1 MRKKRTCFS
10 VLMLLSFFLSLQ
22 CFLFAQEAP
31 KREVRVGWLEVT
43 GSITKE
49 DYENE
54 SGYARNYLDKIAL
67 YNNWKL
73 VFVKESFANLYPML
87 LSGEI
92 DIIPSFGYSEERA
105 QLVFYPNM
113 EMSYAYT
120 TLYVKQE
127 SLLSGNNLSALNH
140 TRIGALS
147 PDEINKVKLD
157 EFAKE
162 NKLYFSYDYFASYDD
177 IRQAVVDGRVTAGIE
192 PNHKDDDETKT
203 ILQID
208 PRKGYLACTPVDQS
222 IVNGVNFAQ
231 EKLLE
236 VNPNFLN
243 DLMKRYH
250 PRSIPTKFVLSR
262 EEQDTIYAAKPL
274 RVLVG
279 NRWQPYEFYDARTKS
294 FSGYIVD
301 LFKKVSDITGLDF
314 DFVYEGTYSDTAVDI
329 VALSENNL
337 AKAEKKGYK
346 ITEPFLSLPFTL
358 IYKGKPKLEDGKTAV
373 VEGIS
378 LNSTDFKSFTSW
390 TSDYYQNANACLEA
404 LRKGKVDQTILDS
417 FTANYEIERKRKFS
431 NLSVQIMDESFDL
444 CTLVHEDIDPV
455 IFHVLNKSLFYASAS
470 YSNFLLLQNA
480 YKSNE
485 IGLGSIINKMPLDIV
500 LLFVILFFIIVI
512 VFILYRAK
520 YSKEKLEIKKN
531 LQLQEALMSAESAN
545 EAKTNFTS
553 RISHEIRSPL
563 NAVIGYMS
571 LAKVE
576 EKNPLAINYLA
587 KAETAAKQLLTLLND
602 VLDMSRIESGKLQ
615 ISKKSFV
622 LSDVIDILS
631 TLFYNESTVAGL
643 DFVVLQENVAHEQLL
658 GDQLRLLQVLTNL
671 LSNAIKFTPR
681 GGKVIFSIKE
691 EQFQNG
697 IVYMQFSVQDTGV
710 GISPTFLEKIF
721 SPYERQSM
729 QNNMRVAGTGLGL
742 AITKNI
748 VNLMDGT
755 IRVESKVGEG
765 STFTVL
771 LPFEIETV
779 EKESES
785 KEDTSL
791 TQKQIEEKLCFE
803 GKKVLVVEDNEMN
816 TEIISAIL
824 NKYKIE
830 IDTAVNGEEALSL
843 FMNTEAKPYD
853 LILMDIQM
861 PVLDGY
867 EATKKIRS
875 SNHPQAKTI
884 PIVAM
889 TAHAFVEDVSR
900 SLACGMNSHLTKP
913 IDVHELLKTLLLYF
927 EK

>member
-1 MRKKRTCFS
+1 MKNVKNYSKLLIFLFFLFMCLS
-10 VLMLLSFFLSLQ
+10 LSF
-22 CFLFAQEAP
+22 ANEKP
-31 KREVRVGWLEVT
+31 KKEVRVGWLEVT
-43 GSITKE
+43 GTITKE
-49 DYENE
+49 NYENI
-54 SGYARNYLDKIAL
+54 SGYAKLYLDQIAQ
-67 YNNWKL
+67 YTNWEL
-73 VFVKESFANLYPML
+73 VFVKGTFTNLYPKL
-87 LSGEI
+87 LTGEI
-92 DIIPSFGYSEERA
+92 DIIPAFGYSEERA
-105 QLVFYPNM
+105 QLVHFPNLV
-113 EMSYAYT
+113 MSYAYT
-120 TLYVKQE
+120 TLYVRKDSPLSE
-127 SLLSGNNLSALNH
+127 HNLSLLNKI
-140 TRIGALS
+140 TVGAIS
-147 PDEINKVKLD
+147 PDELNKINLD
-157 EFAKE
+157 KFAKE
-162 NKLYFSYDYFASYDD
+162 NQLHFNYEYFESYDD
-177 IRQAVVDGRVTAGIE
+177 INKAVLGGFVDAGIE
-192 PNHKDDDETKT
+192 PNHKDDDATKT
-203 ILQID
+203 VLQFA
-208 PRKGYLACTPVDQS
+208 PRSGYLACTPANPT
-222 IVNGVNFAQ
+222 IVADVNFAQ

-236 VNPNFLN
+236 VNRNYLN
-243 DLMKRYH
+243 DLLTRYH
-250 PRSIPTKFVLSR
+250 PRTIPIEFVLSR
-262 EEQDTIYAAKPL
+262 EEQDKIQNSKPL
-274 RVLVG
+274 KVFVG
-279 NRWQPYEFYDARTKS
+279 NRWQPYEFYNSISKTY
-294 FSGYIVD
+294 SGYVVD
-301 LFKKVSDITGLDF
+301 LFNKVSELTGLEFEFVF
-314 DFVYEGTYSDTAVDI
+314 DKEDCESFHI
-329 VALSENNL
+329 IALGENNIVE
-337 AKAEKKGYK
+337 ANKSGFKK
-346 ITEPFLSLPFTL
+346 TEPYLSLPFTL
-358 IYKGKPKLEDGKTAV
+358 IYKTLPKFENGNTAL
-373 VEGIS
+373 VEGV
-378 LNSTDFKSFTSW
+378 LYDYRDFKGFSNW
-390 TSDYYQNANACLEA
+390 TSVFYENANACLEA
-404 LRKGKVDQTILDS
+404 VRQGKVNQTILDS

-431 NLSVQIMDESFDL
+431 KLSVQIMDESFEL
-444 CTLVHEDIDPV
+444 CSWVCSDVDPV
-455 IFHVLNKSLFYASAS
+455 LFHVLNKSLFYASTKS
-470 YSNFLLLQNA
+470 SNFFLLQNA

-485 IGLGSIINKMPLDIV
+485 IGIESIINKMPLDIV

-830 IDTAVNGEEALSL
+830 IDTAVNGEEALAL
-843 FMNTEAKPYD
+843 FMNTVAEPYD

-884 PIVAM
+884 PIIAM